1 MTRLTTRLIREVIE
15 ESISEQIII
24 QILERQGYSDIK
36 SHDISEA
43 MKEVLADNYNKI
55 LEKYNEIAK

>member
-1 MTRLTTRLIREVIE
+1 MTRLTTRLIREVVE
-15 ESISEQIII
+15 ASISEQVIIE
-24 QILERQGYSDIK
+24 ILERQGYSDIK
-36 SHDISEA
+36 SNDVSEA

>member
-15 ESISEQIII
+15 ASISEQIII
-24 QILERQGYSDIK
+24 EILKRQGYSDIK